1 MCTSLAFPRGNTYR
15 KYANVCTG
23 DGVRVS
29 ITDIARVAE
38 VSPSTVS
45 RALSDHPRISDE
57 TKERI
62 CQLAEEMGYTPSLLA
77 RSLVT
82 QDTATIGVVITE
94 ASDPYIPP
102 GGQH

>member
-1 MCTSLAFPRGNTYR
+1 
-15 KYANVCTG
+15 
-23 DGVRVS
+23 VRVS